1 MILVVVVEVAVVVV
15 VQVAPLGTGSSSV
28 LFTPHPVVTVGTIIS
43 VFAVCLF
50 ELSAPT
56 KSAPALKQDGSS
68 RHTLSVSQTDGEIPE
83 VFQMR

>member
-15 VQVAPLGTGSSSV
+15 VPVATLGTGSSSH
-28 LFTPHPVVTVGTIIS
+28 LFTPHPVVTVCTIIL
-43 VFAVCLF
+43 VFAVRLL
-50 ELSAPT
+50 EPSSPT

-68 RHTLSVSQTDGEIPE
+68 RYTLSVSQTDGEILE